1 MFSAILAAFFQALG
15 SFLRD
20 LLGDR
25 QAAKAQEDK
34 GRAETTAEAEAAAK
48 AIQQDITDATSDPVQ
63 SRSDLA
69 DRARRGGL

>member
-1 MFSAILAAFFQALG
+1 MFSGVLGALLGAIA

-25 QAAKAQEDK
+25 RAAKTQEDK
-34 GRAETTAEAEAAAK
+34 GRAEANVEAEAK
-48 AIQQDITDATSDPVQ
+48 ARALQQDITDATADPVQ

>member
-1 MFSAILAAFFQALG
+1 MFSTVLAAVFGAIA

-25 QAAKAQEDK
+25 RAAKAQEDK
-34 GRAETTAEAEAAAK
+34 GRAEVTSEGEAAAK
-48 AIQQDITDATSDPVQ
+48 AIQQDITDAIADPVQ
-63 SRSDLA
+63 SRADLA